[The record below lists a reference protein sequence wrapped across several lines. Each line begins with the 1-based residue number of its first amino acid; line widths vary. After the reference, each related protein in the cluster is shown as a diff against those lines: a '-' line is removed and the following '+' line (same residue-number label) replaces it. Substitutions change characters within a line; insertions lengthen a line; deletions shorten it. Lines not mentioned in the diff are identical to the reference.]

1 MAKEKLKKD
10 GTISHQ
16 GEGAVGSGQ
25 PRKFSSPA
33 ELEEYIDKFWS
44 WCEEKGKRPTVT
56 RLAVYLDTNR
66 QTLLNYENAD
76 NFNDRFINIDDKEK
90 RRYVDAIKRAK
101 AIIESEYEDALFNK
115 GETVGAIFT
124 LKNNYDWKDK
134 QEVDNNIKAR
144 VDNEMNLSGLSVDDI
159 KELLC
164 K

>member
-10 GTISHQ
+10 GTISKQ
-16 GEGAVGSGQ
+16 GEFGGQ
-25 PRKFSSPA
+25 PRKFSTPE
-33 ELEEYIDKFWS
+33 ELEEYINNFWN

-66 QTLLNYENAD
+66 QTLINYQNAD
-76 NFNDRFINIDDKEK
+76 NLDDRFVGCSKEEK

-101 AIIESEYEDALFNK
+101 AIIESEYEDALFNR

-134 QEVDNNIKAR
+134 QEIVNTNNNIEITLE
-144 VDNEMNLSGLSVDDI
+144 DE
-159 KELLC
+159 
-164 K
+164 